1 MNHIHQLVTIKRKM
15 TLSLTHQTLLRLTI
29 KAGGKGYK
37 NGKKN
42 CPYNRNDSQLCM
54 TKISRCRQSATCR
67 NKSSIVQKRYCT
79 SQSVNLCSLSS
90 DCRFCRCISVYAH
103 IKCLSTLI
111 YLSFHLFTSVL
122 FLLLLLCVVLVLY
135 SYQESTLLWRPW
147 IPLMKIKRCVM
158 NISSKVFISDVQL
171 HFSYCPCGSKLKASK
186 LIISHDKCVSEEI
199 ITISQI
205 KYFLFL
211 IGWKLF

>member
-1 MNHIHQLVTIKRKM
+1 
-15 TLSLTHQTLLRLTI
+15 
-29 KAGGKGYK
+29 
-37 NGKKN
+37 
-42 CPYNRNDSQLCM
+42 M